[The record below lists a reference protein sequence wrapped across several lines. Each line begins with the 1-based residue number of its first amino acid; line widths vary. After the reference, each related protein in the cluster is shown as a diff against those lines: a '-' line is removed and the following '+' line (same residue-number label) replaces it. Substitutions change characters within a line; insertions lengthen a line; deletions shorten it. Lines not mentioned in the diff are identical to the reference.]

1 MDESSLAAG
10 EGEYLDPGYDP
21 QTPDGDNQLL
31 DFVRAESALWKSWG
45 EAMGAEL
52 VRDDDSGAHWVDSGC
67 ASVFGNRV
75 IWPRPLT
82 NEDAS
87 RVVECMKAAFGSRP
101 GGPYLLY
108 SPFPTPNLSSLGLQP
123 VGHPPCMVKMPGV
136 GDVSTFDGA
145 LETRRVTDQD
155 GLDDFE
161 RTLVEA
167 YPISEVQPW
176 SRGVMMGAGLLDDP
190 RWQIFVGYL
199 EGEPVATSAAFVTDH
214 AVDVTLVSSRA
225 ECRGRGFGRAI
236 TTAAV
241 RADLSKPAMLL
252 ASDDGQSIYRALGFA
267 SICRYTLWIGM
278 R

>member
-1 MDESSLAAG
+1 
-10 EGEYLDPGYDP
+10 
-21 QTPDGDNQLL
+21 
-31 DFVRAESALWKSWG
+31 
-45 EAMGAEL
+45 
-52 VRDDDSGAHWVDSGC
+52 
-67 ASVFGNRV
+67 
-75 IWPRPLT
+75 
-82 NEDAS
+82 
-87 RVVECMKAAFGSRP
+87 
-101 GGPYLLY
+101 
-108 SPFPTPNLSSLGLQP
+108 
-123 VGHPPCMVKMPGV
+123 MVKMPGV

-145 LETRRVTDQD
+145 LKTRRVTDQD